1 MDGGTKV
8 FKAYA
13 SEWDDRFVHWIDEGT
28 VTEIVVD
35 GNPVVRMSG
44 VVLVPLDDRWRAT
57 RVEAQ
62 RDVHA
67 ALVRHIGGLQAKA
80 DKMAD
85 EILHATLTTEEAAA

>member
-8 FKAYA
+8 FKAYV
-13 SEWDDRFVHWIDEGT
+13 SSQDDRFIHWIDEGT

-44 VVLVPLDDRWRAT
+44 VLVPLDGRWRAT
-57 RVEAQ
+57 RAEAQ

-80 DKMAD
+80 DEMAD
-85 EILHATLTTEEAAA
+85 QILHATLTTGEAA

>member
-8 FKAYA
+8 FKAYT
-13 SEWDDRFVHWIDEGT
+13 SGFDDRFVSWIDEGT

-44 VVLVPLDDRWRAT
+44 VLVPLDDRWRVT
-57 RVEAQ
+57 RIEAQ

-80 DKMAD
+80 DEMAD
-85 EILHATLTTEEAAA
+85 EILHATLTNEEAAA

>member
-8 FKAYA
+8 YKAYISA
-13 SEWDDRFVHWIDEGT
+13 QDDRLIHWIDEGT

-35 GNPVVRMSG
+35 GNPVVRMSD
-44 VVLVPLDDRWRAT
+44 VLVPLDGRWRTT

-80 DKMAD
+80 DEMAD
-85 EILHATLTTEEAAA
+85 QILHATLTTEEAAA

>member
-13 SEWDDRFVHWIDEGT
+13 SEWDDRFTHWIDEGT